1 MAWFAYQEFKL
12 FCSVPYIGSEEDE
25 VGAMIKPVGQAMS
38 AAIESVKLRE
48 TTQANRSAAPA
59 TPATTA
65 RAAEGAAMTSP
76 AARLAQDGAP
86 IDVEKIARIK
96 AAISSG
102 NYPVDAV
109 AIADRMVELD
119 LPKTFN

>member
-1 MAWFAYQEFKL
+1 
-12 FCSVPYIGSEEDE
+12 
-25 VGAMIKPVGQAMS
+25 MIKPVGQAMS
-38 AAIESVKLRE
+38 AAIEAVKLRE
-48 TTQANRSAAPA
+48 TTQARPSVPA

-86 IDVEKIARIK
+86 IDVEKIQRIK

-102 NYPVDAV
+102 NYPVDAD
-109 AIADRMVELD
+109 AIADRMVDLD